1 MRNASNSTE
10 NQVAVPRTLMI
21 TSIPRSDHFLSMPSA
36 WPSVLSGR
44 IPLPHNSWFKGM
56 LIHRNSSVWSP
67 DRILWFN
74 KSVCH
79 VSDLTV
85 VLLSSRHLIFDNV
98 KSHEL
103 NIPLGSRP
111 WSNLYYFGNTQIYL
125 FLICCYSELLWL
137 SLHVIFN

>member
-44 IPLPHNSWFKGM
+44 IPLPHSSWFKGM
-56 LIHRNSSVWSP
+56 LIHRNSSVWPP

-79 VSDLTV
+79 VSDLAV
-85 VLLSSRHLIFDNV
+85 VLLSSRHWIFDNV